1 MVDDIERKCLED
13 IKGMLENY
21 MKLVDDLSKM
31 GSKKVNE
38 LNIDEA
44 LIKIIES
51 IWIIENRFYDTEVK
65 KAKQIASG
73 DVE

>member
-21 MKLVDDLSKM
+21 MKLVEDLSKM

-51 IWIIENRFYDTEVK
+51 IWIIENRFYDIEVK

-73 DVE
+73 DVK